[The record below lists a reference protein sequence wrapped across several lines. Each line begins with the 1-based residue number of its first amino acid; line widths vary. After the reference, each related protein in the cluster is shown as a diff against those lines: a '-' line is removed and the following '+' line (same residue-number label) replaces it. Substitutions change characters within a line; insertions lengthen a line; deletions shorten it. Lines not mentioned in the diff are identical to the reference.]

1 MSVWDWTYVWEAFPY
16 LYRGA
21 LVTIQATLIGFAIAL
36 VLGLVF
42 ALVRRSPNRLVS
54 VAMAETVEFIRS
66 TPLLLQVFFV
76 YFVGPQFGI
85 VIPAWIAGIGVLGIH
100 YAAYCSEVYRAGIE
114 AVEGGQ
120 WEACIALNLSRSR
133 TWRAIILPQAIPPV
147 VPALGNYFIGMFKD
161 TSLVYIIGMFDLL
174 GIVRLN
180 FSDSTWASA
189 QTPATGLIFAGFVFW
204 IFCFG
209 MSRYSMYMERRL
221 DTGHRR

>member
-1 MSVWDWTYVWEAFPY
+1 MSIWDWTYVWEAFPY

-133 TWRAIILPQAIPPV
+133 TWRAIILPQAIGIMLPPWGNLLIELLKGT
-147 VPALGNYFIGMFKD
+147 ALVSLISVADLMFQAKQ
-161 TSLVYIIGMFDLL
+161 I
-174 GIVRLN
+174 N
-180 FSDSTWASA
+180 ASTFLSA
-189 QTPATGLIFAGFVFW
+189 QSFGIALVIYYILARFFITPF
-204 IFCFG
+204 
-209 MSRYSMYMERRL
+209 MRRMERAMARRL
-221 DTGHRR
+221 GKA

>member
-1 MSVWDWTYVWEAFPY
+1 MSIWDWTYVWEAFPY

-133 TWRAIILPQAIPPV
+133 TWRVIILPQAIPPV

-161 TSLVYIIGMFDLL
+161 TPILAAIAILEMLQQAKNFGAENYRYIEAITMAGAFYLLFSLV
-174 GIVRLN
+174 
-180 FSDSTWASA
+180 ASA
-189 QTPATGLIFAGFVFW
+189 IVQATAFW
-204 IFCFG
+204 LNR
-209 MSRYSMYMERRL
+209 RYHL
-221 DTGHRR
+221 Q